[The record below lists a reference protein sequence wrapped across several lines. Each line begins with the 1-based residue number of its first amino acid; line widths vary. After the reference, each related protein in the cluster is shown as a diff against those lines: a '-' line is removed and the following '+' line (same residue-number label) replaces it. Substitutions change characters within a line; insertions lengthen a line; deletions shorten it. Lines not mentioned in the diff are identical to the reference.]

1 MDATS
6 APEFFEPVMSILR
19 RATLLCAIIAV
30 LLSPAHAEDF
40 YRGKT
45 LTILVGYAVG
55 GGYDTNARL
64 VSRHIGR
71 HIPGNPT
78 VLVANMPGAGS
89 LRAIEHLERTAPRDG
104 TAIML
109 FDFTQITN
117 SLLTP
122 NKVPKDF
129 RRFSWIGSV
138 AQDLAVCYVWNSSV
152 PARTLAEVQRL
163 PVVHM
168 GRTNSG
174 SSSDINQKIF
184 RKFFNVNVHSIAGYA
199 GSMEAFL
206 AVERGELNG
215 GCLTWSSLPPQWI
228 TEKKITPILR
238 LASGTAP
245 DLPETVPSALDV
257 AASDRDRQIIRVL
270 TGAADVGKPFVTQ
283 QSVPDVRVRI
293 LRESF
298 AETMKDPLFLADAER
313 QRQPVSPVRG
323 EDAAKI
329 LEQVYGS
336 PADIIEAARI
346 VASD

>member
-1 MDATS
+1 MVASSYAGVFRACD
-6 APEFFEPVMSILR
+6 EILR
-19 RATLLCAIIAV
+19 RATLSCAVVAA

-45 LTILVGYAVG
+45 LTVLVGYAVG

-64 VSRHIGR
+64 VARHLGR
-71 HIPGNPT
+71 HIPGNPA

-89 LRAIEHLERTAPRDG
+89 LRAVEHLERTAPRDG
-104 TAIML
+104 TTIML

-122 NKVPKDF
+122 KKVPFDF
-129 RRFSWIGSV
+129 RKFSWIGSV
-138 AQDLAVCYVWNSSV
+138 AQDLAVCYVWNSV

-163 PVVHM
+163 PTVHM

-184 RKFFNVNVHSIAGYA
+184 RKLFNVKVHSVAGYA
-199 GSMEAFL
+199 GSAEAFL
-206 AVERGELNG
+206 AVERGELDG
-215 GCLTWSSLPPQWI
+215 GCLTWSSLPAQWI
-228 TEKKITPILR
+228 SDNKITPILR

-270 TGAADVGKPFVTQ
+270 TSGGDVGKPFVTH
-283 QSVPDVRVRI
+283 QSVPADRVRI

-298 AETMKDPLFLADAER
+298 AATLKDPLFLADAKR
-313 QRQPVSPVRG
+313 QRQPVSPASG

-329 LEQVYGS
+329 LEQVYAS
-336 PADIIEAARI
+336 PADIIEAARA